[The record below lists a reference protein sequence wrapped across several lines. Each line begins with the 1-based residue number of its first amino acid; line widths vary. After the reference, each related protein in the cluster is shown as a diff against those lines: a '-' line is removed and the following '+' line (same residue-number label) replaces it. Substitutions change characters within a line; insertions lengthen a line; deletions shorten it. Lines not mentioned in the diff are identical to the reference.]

1 MSGASDTSAYR
12 WANRIGQIYRQRC
25 ATCFGLQRQLNMVAD
40 GSTHSCKDI
49 LVSVA
54 WQPNLEVA
62 CFCQIQQVTVGV
74 LDPSE
79 INLQD
84 VLEQVIR
91 VKKLERLSAYR
102 QLQAISHQISLL
114 TDNRM
119 TLESFRIPDT
129 LARGPVSAGETR
141 VRKRA
146 AAIRGVV
153 PDASA
158 REGEAQGDAPEAIRG
173 VVPDASAM
181 EGEIQGDVPT
191 HQSFVQRCDGTNVP
205 VLPTEPRWWLNIP
218 ILVLGL
224 DQGAIGMAG
233 MAFAA
238 ANNMIHVKFDKI
250 HRAVRDYK
258 NSIGHCLSGIF
269 LKTQLHSAYIF
280 SLNHKPFGSGA
291 FWKEKQN
298 MMNVFLQTQSIL
310 SDVWLEFRDGI
321 RDDLLGFGSA
331 TASDARLFDMIS
343 ELNSFNKKG
352 SLVKLSRWF
361 SWNEACKEQL
371 PEFHVFKMLLKYTY
385 ENSLEEK
392 VFRSIRPRDKRMD
405 VNLSSLDKL
414 GIRPEAAAELSIE
427 AIQGGLSPGHVTAP
441 APQDDATEDI
451 QGDKNL
457 LRQASKQKL
466 LDPKKE
472 LSLLKKTLGGF
483 KLAYH
488 LMTEDLFDHCRIL
501 YRVTQPLWT
510 WYADQVQ
517 RVQNPADG
525 IQYQIE
531 MSAGGWQ
538 SDDHLR
544 QIVAVLNDS
553 ELITQLRERG
563 LRQPV
568 LKVLSLTLHLLKN
581 RSWSLSRHSLP
592 PEAFAGILSERADTR
607 RSAAKL
613 LATQHRALLAFEAA
627 LANNRTASE
636 QSRRLWSDLQVGVSH
651 PARLVMDT
659 FEAFGY
665 ASEEETRG
673 VVPPAIHVLKAVLS
687 NLPDSKIV
695 EDIHNKIRTD
705 SRLNK
710 NSKQTDEHIQ
720 DITVCSGVFE
730 TRRIE
735 HRAEVNK
742 EAFLK
747 DFPRTQAR
755 KMKSITRSKTHKLP
769 AVWSQILGRKT
780 WQTLSEETL
789 EKASAAWNWMQY
801 YSAAQL
807 GKDLVS
813 LSDGVFSKLCP
824 AFVVLNHTVSRS
836 FWLSLGPG
844 SWAALMWPLREC
856 EDDWGST
863 YFMLDPNGSVAWKFL
878 YRPLEWDVLET
889 QAVLWKDMVC
899 LKFCHVQNVLPAH
912 CSLSAKQPDMFE
924 NGLSLF
930 ELFGRYQIMLVS

>member
-1 MSGASDTSAYR
+1 
-12 WANRIGQIYRQRC
+12 
-25 ATCFGLQRQLNMVAD
+25 
-40 GSTHSCKDI
+40 
-49 LVSVA
+49 
-54 WQPNLEVA
+54 
-62 CFCQIQQVTVGV
+62 
-74 LDPSE
+74 
-79 INLQD
+79 
-84 VLEQVIR
+84 
-91 VKKLERLSAYR
+91 
-102 QLQAISHQISLL
+102 
-114 TDNRM
+114 
-119 TLESFRIPDT
+119 
-129 LARGPVSAGETR
+129 
-141 VRKRA
+141 
-146 AAIRGVV
+146 
-153 PDASA
+153 
-158 REGEAQGDAPEAIRG
+158 
-173 VVPDASAM
+173 
-181 EGEIQGDVPT
+181 
-191 HQSFVQRCDGTNVP
+191 
-205 VLPTEPRWWLNIP
+205 
-218 ILVLGL
+218 
-224 DQGAIGMAG
+224 
-233 MAFAA
+233 
-238 ANNMIHVKFDKI
+238 
-250 HRAVRDYK
+250 
-258 NSIGHCLSGIF
+258 
-269 LKTQLHSAYIF
+269 
-280 SLNHKPFGSGA
+280 
-291 FWKEKQN
+291 
-298 MMNVFLQTQSIL
+298 
-310 SDVWLEFRDGI
+310 
-321 RDDLLGFGSA
+321 
-331 TASDARLFDMIS
+331 
-343 ELNSFNKKG
+343 
-352 SLVKLSRWF
+352 
-361 SWNEACKEQL
+361 
-371 PEFHVFKMLLKYTY
+371 
-385 ENSLEEK
+385 
-392 VFRSIRPRDKRMD
+392 MD

-414 GIRPEAAAELSIE
+414 GIRPEEAAELSIG

-457 LRQASKQKL
+457 LSQASKQKL

-472 LSLLKKTLGGF
+472 LRLLKNTLGGF

-544 QIVAVLNDS
+544 QTVAVLNDS

-627 LANNRTASE
+627 LANNRDASE
-636 QSRRLWSDLQVGVSH
+636 QSKRLWSDLQVGVSH

-665 ASEEETRG
+665 ASEEETQG

-720 DITVCSGVFE
+720 DITACSGVFE

-735 HRAEVNK
+735 HPAEVNK

-755 KMKSITRSKTHKLP
+755 KMKSITRSRHHKLP

-844 SWAALMWPLREC
+844 SWAALMWPLIEC

-878 YRPLEWDVLET
+878 YRPLEWDVWET
-889 QAVLWKDMVC
+889 QAVLWKDVVC
-899 LKFCHVQNVLPAH
+899 LKFCHVQKVLPAH
-912 CSLSAKQPDMFE
+912 CALSAKQPDMFE
-924 NGLSLF
+924 HGLSLF
-930 ELFGRYQIMLVS
+930 VFFWRYQSNYACLTTMCLMGLLAGGCDWKCRLMAPLLDKDCQLLAEHITSVPAGHLKGLSRQALIMTMATEVSSGLSADERDDYLKRVKFAHDSKRKKQTRRSRTMMTIPKWQTLLMNLSSMR